1 MGSLGDG
8 ITSGSAGPTMM
19 RTAPLWGISVRTT
32 FLHDGRASDV
42 STAISMHDGQGRS
55 AAQAFSQL
63 PSDRQQLL
71 LNFVNSL

>member
-19 RTAPLWGISVRTT
+19 RTAPLWGISVRTS

-42 STAISMHDGQGRS
+42 AAAITMHDGQGK
-55 AAQAFSQL
+55 AQPIHLASCHLMDSRLF
-63 PSDRQQLL
+63 
-71 LNFVNSL
+71 